1 MMNFEKI
8 IPIAFVGSVLG
19 FAYGVGVLAL
29 SFTGIFSKV
38 LDYPAILW
46 GLHFLIFLSIGF
58 NPAFRKDRGF
68 TMQKALQSLP
78 KTVLV
83 MILAVAVT
91 TVYLTWTR
99 EYYQGDPEMED
110 GRLVLK
116 RNDQVVKILSP
127 AEFSRM
133 VRERTQQKFELG
145 NLFYCFFLFMLWPRK
160 VRYESSTD
168 SISP

>member
-1 MMNFEKI
+1 MINFEKI
-8 IPIAFVGSVLG
+8 MPVAFVGAVLG
-19 FAYGVGVLAL
+19 FVYGVGVLAL
-29 SFTGIFSKV
+29 SFTVNFSKV
-38 LDYPAILW
+38 LDYPSILSGI
-46 GLHFLIFLSIGF
+46 GLLIFLCIGF

-83 MILAVAVT
+83 LILGVAVA

-99 EYYQGDPEMED
+99 ESYQGDPQMED

-116 RNDQVVKILSP
+116 RNDQVVKILIP

-145 NLFYCFFLFMLWPRK
+145 NLFFCFFLFMLWPRK
-160 VRYESSTD
+160 VRYESSID